1 MRSRSRIIG
10 TFAVVGLALV
20 ATIAPSAQA
29 AVPSAPLPTVMAAA
43 GDSITRGYDAA
54 SGCLLTDCPQYSWAT
69 GTVAS
74 VNSQLSR
81 VLAAPKAATALNV
94 AKTGAKMIDL
104 DGQLT
109 TAAAGNA
116 DYVTIL
122 LGANDLCTPTVATM
136 TPVAT
141 FTSQFQ
147 TAMTKFTTAK
157 PNSYVYVSSI
167 PNITTLYT
175 LFSTNLGAKLVWG
188 TGKVCQSML
197 SSTGTAAQ
205 RAQVAAQE
213 TAFNN
218 ALKTVCATFS
228 HCLYDNGATYAVKFV
243 AADVSTIDYF
253 HPSPA
258 GQAKLAAATWT
269 SGYWPTTA

>member
-1 MRSRSRIIG
+1 MRSRSIITLG
-10 TFAVVGLALV
+10 TIGVAIGALLMP
-20 ATIAPSAQA
+20 TAQA
-29 AVPSAPLPTVMAAA
+29 AVPVAPLPTIMAAA

-74 VNSQLSR
+74 VNSQLNR
-81 VLAAPKAATALNV
+81 IIKAPKTATAINV
-94 AKTGAKMIDL
+94 AKTGAKMVDL

-109 TAAAGNA
+109 AAAAGNA

-122 LGANDLCTPTVATM
+122 LGANDLCTPTTATM

-157 PNSYVYVSSI
+157 PNAYVYVSSI
-167 PNITTLYT
+167 PNVSKLYS
-175 LFSTNLGAKLVWG
+175 LFSTNLGAKLVWS
-188 TGKVCQSML
+188 TGKVCQSL
-197 SSTGTAAQ
+197 LASNGTAAQ
-205 RAQVAAQE
+205 RTQVATQE

-228 HCLYDNGATYAVKFV
+228 HCLYDNGATYAVNFV

-258 GQAKLAAATWT
+258 GQAKLAAATWA
-269 SGYWPTTA
+269 SGYWPTTP

>member
-1 MRSRSRIIG
+1 MRSRFII
-10 TFAVVGLALV
+10 TVTALGLA
-20 ATIAPSAQA
+20 IAAGLTPSAQA
-29 AVPSAPLPTVMAAA
+29 AVPAAPLPTIMAAA

-74 VNSQLSR
+74 VQSQLSR
-81 VLAAPKAATALNV
+81 IIAAPKSATAINV

-109 TAAAGNA
+109 AAAAGNA

-122 LGANDLCTPTVATM
+122 LGANDLCTPTTATM

-147 TAMTKFTTAK
+147 SAVTKFSAAK
-157 PNSYVYVSSI
+157 PNAYIYVSSI
-167 PNITTLYT
+167 PNVTTLYN
-175 LFSTNLGAKLVWG
+175 LFSKNAGAKLVWSA
-188 TGKVCQSML
+188 GKVCQSLL
-197 SSTGTAAQ
+197 SSSATAAQ
-205 RAQVAAQE
+205 RTQVATQE

-228 HCLYDNGATYAVKFV
+228 HCLYDNGATYAVNFV

-258 GQAKLAAATWT
+258 GQAKLAAATWA